1 MSLKSETYMCIQKAQ
16 DININK
22 CILYKYICSPRTFQE
37 THAQEREDE
46 IRVLSCEE
54 GEKMTL
60 KQ

>member
-1 MSLKSETYMCIQKAQ
+1 MCIQKAQ
-16 DININK
+16 DINNKNK
-22 CILYKYICSPRTFQE
+22 CLFSYTCSPRTFQE

-60 KQ
+60 KQKNAV